1 MQVSLDEVLA
11 DNYFGPGWTAAD
23 IVGSIIDDLNY
34 GRFDDEALETLDCT
48 RKELGVALTRL
59 VLDLFPVGY
68 SEGATPTIINA
79 QLVDVLKKG
88 DR

>member
-34 GRFDDEALETLDCT
+34 GRFDDEALETLD
-48 RKELGVALTRL
+48 
-59 VLDLFPVGY
+59 
-68 SEGATPTIINA
+68 
-79 QLVDVLKKG
+79 
-88 DR
+88 